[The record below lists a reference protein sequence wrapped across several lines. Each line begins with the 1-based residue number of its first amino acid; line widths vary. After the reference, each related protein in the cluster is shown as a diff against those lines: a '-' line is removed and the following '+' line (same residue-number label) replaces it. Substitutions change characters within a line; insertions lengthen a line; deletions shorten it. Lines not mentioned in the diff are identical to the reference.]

1 MTNSKNSTN
10 NSSKSD
16 ELYAI
21 AETSGQ
27 QFWFEVN
34 RYYDIDRLN
43 AKEKDKIT
51 LEKVLLLKDN
61 DSITIGKPYVKDA
74 KIELEVVSHKRDKK
88 ILVYKMRPKK
98 KTRRKMGHRQELTR
112 VMVKSIKIGKSVPKS
127 SSKKEETVKKETKPK
142 SEKSTN
148 LTILMAHKK
157 GTGSTRNGRDSNSKR
172 LGVKAYGGEKVTA
185 GSILI
190 RQRGTSFLPGINVGK
205 GKDDTLFALK
215 EGTVS
220 FESIKR
226 NLRNRKRVNIVI

>member
-1 MTNSKNSTN
+1 MTNSKKSSN
-10 NSSKSD
+10 NSSKSN

-27 QFWFEVN
+27 QFWFEVD
-34 RYYDIDRLN
+34 RYYDIDRLK

-51 LEKVLLLKDN
+51 LEKVLVLKDKE
-61 DSITIGKPYVKDA
+61 SITIGKPYVKDA

-112 VMVKSIKIGKSVPKS
+112 VMVKSIKLGKKVPKP

-148 LTILMAHKK
+148 
-157 GTGSTRNGRDSNSKR
+157 
-172 LGVKAYGGEKVTA
+172 
-185 GSILI
+185 
-190 RQRGTSFLPGINVGK
+190 
-205 GKDDTLFALK
+205 
-215 EGTVS
+215 
-220 FESIKR
+220 
-226 NLRNRKRVNIVI
+226 

>member
-1 MTNSKNSTN
+1 MTNSKNSSN
-10 NSSKSD
+10 NSKND

-51 LEKVLLLKDN
+51 LDKVLLLKDKN
-61 DSITIGKPYVKDA
+61 SITIGKPYVKDA

-112 VMVKSIKIGKSVPKS
+112 VMVKSIAIGKSAPKS
-127 SSKKEETVKKETKPK
+127 SSKKETTKKETKPK

-148 LTILMAHKK
+148 
-157 GTGSTRNGRDSNSKR
+157 
-172 LGVKAYGGEKVTA
+172 
-185 GSILI
+185 
-190 RQRGTSFLPGINVGK
+190 
-205 GKDDTLFALK
+205 
-215 EGTVS
+215 
-220 FESIKR
+220 
-226 NLRNRKRVNIVI
+226 

>member
-1 MTNSKNSTN
+1 MTNSKNSSN
-10 NSSKSD
+10 NSESN

-27 QFWFEVN
+27 QFWFEVD

-51 LEKVLLLKDN
+51 LEKVLLLKDKG
-61 DSITIGKPYVKDA
+61 SITLGKPYVKDA

-112 VMVKSIKIGKSVPKS
+112 VMVRSISIVKSAPKS
-127 SSKKEETVKKETKPK
+127 SSKKETVKKETKPK

-148 LTILMAHKK
+148 
-157 GTGSTRNGRDSNSKR
+157 
-172 LGVKAYGGEKVTA
+172 
-185 GSILI
+185 
-190 RQRGTSFLPGINVGK
+190 
-205 GKDDTLFALK
+205 
-215 EGTVS
+215 
-220 FESIKR
+220 
-226 NLRNRKRVNIVI
+226 

>member
-1 MTNSKNSTN
+1 MTNSKKSPND
-10 NSSKSD
+10 SSKSN

-51 LEKVLLLKDN
+51 LEKVLLLKDKN
-61 DSITIGKPYVKDA
+61 LITIGKPYVKDA

-112 VMVKSIKIGKSVPKS
+112 VMVKSISIGKGTPKS
-127 SSKKEETVKKETKPK
+127 SSKKENVKKETNPK

-148 LTILMAHKK
+148 
-157 GTGSTRNGRDSNSKR
+157 
-172 LGVKAYGGEKVTA
+172 
-185 GSILI
+185 
-190 RQRGTSFLPGINVGK
+190 
-205 GKDDTLFALK
+205 
-215 EGTVS
+215 
-220 FESIKR
+220 
-226 NLRNRKRVNIVI
+226 

>member
-1 MTNSKNSTN
+1 MKNPKNSSD
-10 NSSKSD
+10 NSTKSN

-51 LEKVLLLKDN
+51 IDKVLLLKDKN
-61 DSITIGKPYVKDA
+61 AITIGRPYITDA

-98 KTRRKMGHRQELTR
+98 KTRKKMGHRQELTR
-112 VMVKSIKIGKSVPKS
+112 VMVKSISIGKSASKS
-127 SSKKEETVKKETKPK
+127 SSKKETVKKETKPK

-148 LTILMAHKK
+148 
-157 GTGSTRNGRDSNSKR
+157 
-172 LGVKAYGGEKVTA
+172 
-185 GSILI
+185 
-190 RQRGTSFLPGINVGK
+190 
-205 GKDDTLFALK
+205 
-215 EGTVS
+215 
-220 FESIKR
+220 
-226 NLRNRKRVNIVI
+226 

>member
-1 MTNSKNSTN
+1 MTNSKKSSNI
-10 NSSKSD
+10 SSKSN

-51 LEKVLLLKDN
+51 LEKVLLLKDKN
-61 DSITIGKPYVKDA
+61 SITIGQPYIKDA

-112 VMVKSIKIGKSVPKS
+112 VMVKSISLGKSSPKS
-127 SSKKEETVKKETKPK
+127 SAKKDTVTKETKPK

-148 LTILMAHKK
+148 
-157 GTGSTRNGRDSNSKR
+157 
-172 LGVKAYGGEKVTA
+172 
-185 GSILI
+185 
-190 RQRGTSFLPGINVGK
+190 
-205 GKDDTLFALK
+205 
-215 EGTVS
+215 
-220 FESIKR
+220 
-226 NLRNRKRVNIVI
+226 

>member
-1 MTNSKNSTN
+1 MTNSKKSSN
-10 NSSKSD
+10 NSKNN

-43 AKEKDKIT
+43 AKEKDNIT
-51 LEKVLLLKDN
+51 LEKVLLLKDK
-61 DSITIGKPYVKDA
+61 DSITVGKPYVKDA

-112 VMVKSIKIGKSVPKS
+112 VMVKSIKVGKSIPKP
-127 SSKKEETVKKETKPK
+127 SSKKETVKKETKPK

-148 LTILMAHKK
+148 
-157 GTGSTRNGRDSNSKR
+157 
-172 LGVKAYGGEKVTA
+172 
-185 GSILI
+185 
-190 RQRGTSFLPGINVGK
+190 
-205 GKDDTLFALK
+205 
-215 EGTVS
+215 
-220 FESIKR
+220 
-226 NLRNRKRVNIVI
+226 